1 VTAHTSEQG
10 ASGTTVVGLL
20 GAVAAGKSTVARIMV
35 EAGAQ
40 LVDADVIA
48 HEVLARPEVK
58 RSLERSFGRGVFTP
72 EGRVDRAKLARVVFG
87 PDAEGREQRERLNA
101 IVHPPVLEEIAKQVR
116 EARGRE
122 VALVVLD
129 APLLMEKGL
138 ERHCDMLVFVE
149 ASEALRAERAQKER
163 DWAGAEVSRRD
174 AAQIPAPAKKQKADL
189 VIQNAGTKE
198 ELRTA
203 VRSLVQQITSARKG

>member
-1 VTAHTSEQG
+1 VIAHTSEQG

-20 GAVAAGKSTVARIMV
+20 GAVASGKSTVARIMV

-58 RSLERSFGRGVFTP
+58 RNLELAFGRDVFTP
-72 EGRVDRAKLARVVFG
+72 EGRADRAKLAAFVFG
-87 PDAEGREQRERLNA
+87 ADAESEEQRQRLNA
-101 IVHPPVLEEIAKQVR
+101 IVHPPVLEEIDKQVR
-116 EARGRE
+116 EARRRE
-122 VALVVLD
+122 AGLVVLD

-138 ERHCDMLVFVE
+138 AEHCDMLVFVD
-149 ASEALRAERAQKER
+149 APEALRAERAQKDR
-163 DWAGAEVSRRD
+163 GWAGAEVSRRD
-174 AAQIPAPAKKQKADL
+174 AAQIPAADKKQKADL

-198 ELRTA
+198 ELRTD